1 MVNLLLTL
9 KHITNVSEDMY
20 GGVKKQARWIILSYN
35 RILIT

>member
-20 GGVKKQARWIILSYN
+20 GGVKKQAR
-35 RILIT
+35 